1 MLQRAAQDFHVIF
14 KAKINFLKKKIKKVK
29 NIKSAREVFVRDF
42 YKISVTIKF

>member
-14 KAKINFLKKKIKKVK
+14 KAKINFLKKKKKVK
-29 NIKSAREVFVRDF
+29 NIIAAREVFVRDF